1 MCAYADTAQVVM
13 SVVCCLPLRTCSAPS
28 LLSRIAPWMKRW
40 WQLWTASLVALCG
53 CATYHPAPLDP
64 QHGVAQFA
72 ARRLDDRELQAALAR
87 LLPQAAAAWPPQEW
101 DRAQLLAV
109 ALVRNPQ
116 LAVARDQVQVA
127 LAHEITAGQ
136 MLNPDL
142 TLQSEYGAHGDPHPW
157 LYGVAL
163 DWVLRSPGRRH
174 LEQDI
179 ARLDTANTRFQL
191 MDGIWALRHELIAA
205 LSDWESARRRL
216 TLLDRLAAA
225 QDKLVLG
232 ERKRVQAGEDS
243 PSESVTL
250 EQGRIET
257 EQQQAQARAAA
268 DAAQVAAA
276 RALGFPPD
284 ELNTVRFAWA
294 DWGVPPD
301 ISAERS
307 RVVRERAL
315 LSRSDL
321 EAAIGEYSIAEAQF
335 KLAVKRQYPQLT
347 VGPGYY
353 WDHGINKF
361 PLDVGFTLPLNGNKG
376 EIAEARAARDVTGKR
391 MLALQANIFG
401 EIAAAERAEHLART
415 STDTAERR
423 LENARHQAVQSELSL
438 HLGESN
444 VMERVGAE
452 ILAIRAEL
460 EVLEMRAQ
468 LQTARNNLED
478 VLHTPLSG
486 PEVALAQSPD
496 SMALG
501 AGS

>member
-1 MCAYADTAQVVM
+1 
-13 SVVCCLPLRTCSAPS
+13 
-28 LLSRIAPWMKRW
+28 MKRW
-40 WQLWTASLVALCG
+40 QQLWMAWTLTLCG
-53 CATYHPAPLDP
+53 CAAYQPAPLDP
-64 QHGVAQFA
+64 MHSVEQFA
-72 ARRLDDRELQAALAR
+72 ARRLDDQALQTDVAR
-87 LLPQAAAAWPPQEW
+87 LLPQAAASWPPQQW

-116 LAVARDQVQVA
+116 LAVARAHIQETR
-127 LAHEITAGQ
+127 AHEITAGQ

-142 TLQSEYGAHGDPHPW
+142 TLQSEYGARGDPHPW

-163 DWVLRSPGRRH
+163 DWILRSPGRRH
-174 LEQDI
+174 LEQEV
-179 ARLDTANTRFQL
+179 ARLDTAKGELQL
-191 MDGIWALRHELIAA
+191 MDGIWTLRRELIAA

-225 QDKLVLG
+225 QDRLLVG

-243 PSESVTL
+243 PSESVTV

-257 EQQQAQARAAA
+257 EQQQAQARTAA

-276 RALGFPPD
+276 KALGLPPD
-284 ELNTVRFAWA
+284 TLNDVQFVWP
-294 DWGVPPD
+294 DWGVPPG
-301 ISAERS
+301 ISGDES
-307 RVVRERAL
+307 RGARERAL

-347 VGPGYY
+347 LGPGYY

-376 EIAEARAARDVTGKR
+376 EIAEARAARDVAGKR
-391 MLALQANIFG
+391 MLALQADIYG
-401 EIAAAERAEHLART
+401 EIVAAERAEHLARS
-415 STDTAERR
+415 STDTAVRR
-423 LENARHQAVQSELSL
+423 LENARHQAAQSELSL

-460 EVLEMRAQ
+460 EVLDMRAQ
-468 LQTARNNLED
+468 LQSARNNLED
-478 VLHTPLSG
+478 VLHAPLSG
-486 PEVALAQSPD
+486 PEVALAKSPD
-496 SMALG
+496 TMALG